1 MTLLNDQY
9 KSYLIHMTIGHLFQK
24 EMDVFSLL
32 LNRYLK
38 ATHPKFSSRKSIN
51 EEIENMYGLKITFY
65 NTTEGNHLVHHLRC
79 KMINPK
85 LVHDDHLLYQV
96 LTFIEAM
103 LFQATFDDASR
114 FEEEKRRVIEQLQA
128 IKDDKQ
134 TYATYLYETSIQKYY
149 VDAYSLEEKIQKID
163 STSLEDIQHYY
174 HDTFLKGDTLV
185 FATGSFFENEKVMI
199 KRVLGKYEKGAI
211 KPTYPLLHVNQMEDI
226 EVHLPIHQAILHF
239 GFQTDI
245 GYHDPYKTALQL
257 FNEMLGGH
265 ANSQLFTVIREEK
278 GLCYSIYSYLNSH
291 HGILSIATGVDEARI
306 KDAQESIHDVIASFQ
321 KDMISDALL
330 EQTKAYL
337 IHQITTNLDKQS
349 IYIERALRNHL
360 YSETYDLN
368 ARMTSIKNV
377 TKEDI
382 MYVAN
387 KLKPAIIHRVRGVQS

>member
-1 MTLLNDQY
+1 MTLLSDHY
-9 KSYLIHMTIGHLFQK
+9 KSYLIHITIGHLFQK

-38 ATHPKFSSRKSIN
+38 ASHPKFSSRKSIN
-51 EEIENMYGLKITFY
+51 EELENMYGLKITFY

-85 LVHDDHLLYQV
+85 LVNDDHLLYQV
-96 LTFIEAM
+96 LTFMEAM
-103 LFQATFDDASR
+103 LFQASFDHTSR

-134 TYATYLYETSIQKYY
+134 TYATYLYEASIQKYY
-149 VDAYSLEEKIQKID
+149 LDAYSLEEKIQAID
-163 STSLEDIQHYY
+163 STSLKDIQRYY
-174 HDTFLKGDTLV
+174 HDTFLKGNVLV
-185 FATGSFFENEKVMI
+185 FATGSFFENEKMLI
-199 KRVLGKYEKGAI
+199 KRVLGNYEQGEI
-211 KPTYPLLHVNQMEDI
+211 KPTYPLLHVNKMEDI

-239 GFQTDI
+239 GYQTNI

-265 ANSQLFTVIREEK
+265 ANSQLFSVIREEK

-291 HGILSIATGVDEARI
+291 HGVLSIATGVDAARL
-306 KDAQESIHDVIASFQ
+306 KDAQESIHDVVASFQ
-321 KDMISDALL
+321 HDEISDELL
-330 EQTKAYL
+330 EQTKSYL

-360 YSETYDLN
+360 YSETYELN
-368 ARMTSIKNV
+368 HRIASIKNV

-387 KLKPAIIHRVRGVQS
+387 KLKPVMIHRVRGVQS

>member
-1 MTLLNDQY
+1 MTLLSDHY
-9 KSYLIHMTIGHLFQK
+9 KSYLIHITIGHLFQK

-38 ATHPKFSSRKSIN
+38 ASHPNFPSRQSIN
-51 EEIENMYGLKITFY
+51 EEIENMYGLKMTFY

-85 LVHDDHLLYQV
+85 LVNDDHLLYQV

-103 LFQATFDDASR
+103 LFQASFDDTSR
-114 FEEEKRRVIEQLQA
+114 FEEEKRRLIEQLHA

-134 TYATYLYETSIQKYY
+134 TYATYLYEASIQKYY
-149 VDAYSLEEKIQKID
+149 VDAYSLDEKIQAINA
-163 STSLEDIQHYY
+163 TSLEDIQRYY
-174 HDTFLKGDTLV
+174 HETFLKGHTLV
-185 FATGSFFENEKVMI
+185 FATGSFLENEKTLI
-199 KRVLGKYEKGAI
+199 KGVLGKYEQGVI
-211 KPTYPLLHVNQMEDI
+211 KPTYSLLHVTQMEDI

-239 GFQTDI
+239 GYQTDI

-265 ANSQLFTVIREEK
+265 ANSQLFSIIREEK

-291 HGILSIATGVDEARI
+291 HGILTISTGVDATRL
-306 KDAQESIHDVIASFQ
+306 KDAQESIHEVIASFQ
-321 KDMISDALL
+321 HEMISDELL

-349 IYIERALRNHL
+349 IYIERAYRNHL

-368 ARMTSIKNV
+368 ARLASIKNV

-387 KLKPAIIHRVRGVQS
+387 KLKPVMIHCVRGIQS